1 MKFAK
6 IPARTVSTSASHA
19 VTMAVSWPVD
29 VSRIVAV
36 VPTYTCNDY
45 SDRVVLSNWDE
56 SGVTL
61 RAGADQVIS
70 ISLFVLYV

>member
-1 MKFAK
+1 
-6 IPARTVSTSASHA
+6 
-19 VTMAVSWPVD
+19 MAVSWPVD
-29 VSRIVAV
+29 VSRVVTV
-36 VPTYTCNDY
+36 VPTYTCNDF

>member
-1 MKFAK
+1 MQSAN

-19 VTMAVSWPVD
+19 VTVPVSWPVD